1 MKKNVLRAGK
11 GLLKIIFYGSL
22 IFLGIAVFSITI
34 AQGISIEFKDW
45 RVMHDYYDIIFELLP
60 FAVLLTLSGTIKKRY
75 TKLKNLSITGI
86 TIMTFFFS
94 CFMIMG
100 LMFRIGFGAW
110 IDQETLYQN
119 RANQSISVKR
129 QIFDAGA
136 LGYGGTRIVKLKP
149 FLYYWNIITEVDVED
164 LDQKEWVL
172 VAKYKK

>member
-1 MKKNVLRAGK
+1 MKTNALRAGK

-22 IFLGIAVFSITI
+22 FFLGIAVFSITI
-34 AQGISIEFKDW
+34 AQSISIEFKDW
-45 RVMHDYYDIIFELLP
+45 RVIHDYYNIIFEWFP
-60 FAVLLTLSGTIKKRY
+60 FAVLLTLSGTIKRRH
-75 TKLKNLSITGI
+75 TKLKNLSIAGI
-86 TIMTFFFS
+86 TIIFFLFS
-94 CFMIMG
+94 FYMIMG

-119 RANQSISVKR
+119 RSDQSISVKR

-149 FLYYWNIITEVDVED
+149 FLYYWNIVTEVDVAD

-172 VAKYKK
+172 VAQDKK